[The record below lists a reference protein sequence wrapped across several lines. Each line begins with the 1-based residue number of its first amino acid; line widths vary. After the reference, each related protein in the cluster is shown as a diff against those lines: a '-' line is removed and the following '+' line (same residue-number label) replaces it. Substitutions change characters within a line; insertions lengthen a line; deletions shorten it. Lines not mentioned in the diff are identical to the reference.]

1 MRTPD
6 SEMTEKTEETWKYSF
21 HLGLFISETKYL
33 QKYSKCN
40 SLTIRITLLFSTK
53 ELYSQ
58 LSLGPVFLF
67 WSVAYSQLFLKLFK
81 FILNHSSIG
90 IPSMHNRNFPFFCG
104 FLFTVAVEY
113 AVPDFSRC
121 SRECSFPWTLR
132 VGSRQAVLSVL
143 PWIPFPGIARLSAA
157 SLLYLPALTCFH
169 CLL

>member
-6 SEMTEKTEETWKYSF
+6 SEKTEKTEETWKYSF

-40 SLTIRITLLFSTK
+40 SLTIRITLLFSSK

-113 AVPDFSRC
+113 AVSNFSRC
-121 SRECSFPWTLR
+121 SRESHF
-132 VGSRQAVLSVL
+132 
-143 PWIPFPGIARLSAA
+143 
-157 SLLYLPALTCFH
+157 PALLGYRQQVFLSPRPD
-169 CLL
+169 LLPLSPVTEILRKCDYVIPVIR